1 MTRLAF
7 GDSYTY
13 VQGTAGLQNYSFIG
27 DLQNYSYSPQTLL
40 TDEIVQNQVRT
51 SNIMKNDILAYGTCL
66 DWHIS
71 WRTKLGR
78 ISHRMLL
85 RPPFKMWETAL
96 GLCIRW
102 FGCLNNI
109 VRPPLHGNSTF

>member
-27 DLQNYSYSPQTLL
+27 DLQNYSYSPHTLL

-51 SNIMKNDILAYGTCL
+51 ATLIEIDFLAYEIRV
-66 DWHIS
+66 DWYIG
-71 WRTKLGR
+71 WWTKLGR
-78 ISHRMLL
+78 VPHRMLL
-85 RPPFKMWETAL
+85 RSPFKM
-96 GLCIRW
+96 
-102 FGCLNNI
+102 
-109 VRPPLHGNSTF
+109 

>member
-1 MTRLAF
+1 MSDMTRLAF

-40 TDEIVQNQVRT
+40 TNEIVQNQVRT
-51 SNIMKNDILAYGTCL
+51 ATRIENDFLAYVTRV

-71 WRTKLGR
+71 RWTKLGR
-78 ISHRMLL
+78 VPHRMLL
-85 RPPFKMWETAL
+85 RPPFKM
-96 GLCIRW
+96 
-102 FGCLNNI
+102 
-109 VRPPLHGNSTF
+109 